1 MADARWIDEHRLE
14 VGGAL
19 FLVTAIP
26 LGAAPDEFVIIKTP
40 DLVRRYLAL
49 LSREKPSRIVEL
61 GVKEAGSTALIAMA
75 AEPDVLLAV
84 DLAAEIPSL
93 LARLVES
100 ENLQHR
106 LITAF
111 GLDQA
116 DRAGL
121 TRFIDSHLPDERID
135 LVVDDASHVLGPT
148 RTSFEVLFPRLRPG
162 GLYVVEDWNSEC
174 ITAAHLARVL
184 PDLAAVTDRLGPITE
199 LIQLLN
205 SPNYEL
211 PHELFVSVAAAAA
224 TQRDG
229 TATDDRN
236 LFGAIVEAAAQ
247 ADLTSLGKTPSGSRR
262 PLADLAVE
270 LAMIAATRPEL
281 LAEVTLDGDWLTAR
295 RGPEDLPLDGFRLSE
310 VWADFFGYLPD
321 GLHVAAGS
329 DPANGPRGAEHHS
342 APSPKA

>member
-1 MADARWIDEHRLE
+1 MADARWIDEQRLE

-19 FLVTAIP
+19 FLVTAVP

-40 DLVRRYLAL
+40 DVVRRYLAL

-162 GLYVVEDWNSEC
+162 GLYSRPCSRYRRVGRRVTSVSLPFALPAAMNRITVESRTVASASYDDPSSTMELEFVEGRVYRYFVVP
-174 ITAAHLARVL
+174 R
-184 PDLAAVTDRLGPITE
+184 
-199 LIQLLN
+199 
-205 SPNYEL
+205 
-211 PHELFVSVAAAAA
+211 SVFDA
-224 TQRDG
+224 
-229 TATDDRN
+229 
-236 LFGAIVEAAAQ
+236 L
-247 ADLTSLGKTPSGSRR
+247 
-262 PLADLAVE
+262 
-270 LAMIAATRPEL
+270 
-281 LAEVTLDGDWLTAR
+281 LTADSIGR
-295 RGPEDLPLDGFRLSE
+295 
-310 VWADFFGYLPD
+310 FF
-321 GLHVAAGS
+321 H
-329 DPANGPRGAEHHS
+329 EHIRDVY
-342 APSPKA
+342 PFERIR